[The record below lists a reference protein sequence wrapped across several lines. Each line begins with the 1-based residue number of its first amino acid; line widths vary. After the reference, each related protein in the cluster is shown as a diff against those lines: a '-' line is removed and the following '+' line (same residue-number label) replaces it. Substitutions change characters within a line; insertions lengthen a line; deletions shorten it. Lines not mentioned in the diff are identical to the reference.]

1 LYAGVVASDTRDRLV
16 RTTSRL
22 LRKQGYGATG
32 LNQVM
37 AEAHAPKGSMYF
49 HFPGG
54 KEELAAAAVDYFAER
69 ATRRLEQGLE
79 EGDTVGGAVATFF
92 DDYIEHLQRT
102 DFAEGCAVATV
113 ALDAAAAHEAL
124 ATATGRALRGWIDR
138 FAQAL
143 EAEGRSA
150 PEAHGLATLIIA
162 AIEGTIVIGKG
173 ERSTEPLVAVQAVL
187 QDLLA
192 PKDALAPAT

>member
-1 LYAGVVASDTRDRLV
+1 VASDTRDRLV

-37 AEAHAPKGSMYF
+37 AEAQAPKGSMYF

-54 KEELAAAAVDYFAER
+54 KEELAAAALDYFAER
-69 ATRRLEQGLE
+69 VTRVLEDGLRE
-79 EGDTVGGAVATFF
+79 ADTVSEGVANFF
-92 DDYIEHLQRT
+92 DNYIEHLERT
-102 DFAEGCAVATV
+102 EYCEGCAVATV
-113 ALDAAAAHEAL
+113 ALDAAAAHEVL
-124 ATATGRALRGWIDR
+124 AAATGRALRGWIDS
-138 FAQAL
+138 FAAAL
-143 EAEGRSA
+143 EAEGRTPS
-150 PEAHGLATLIIA
+150 EAHGLATLIVA

-187 QDLLA
+187 RDLLA
-192 PKDALAPAT
+192 PADALAAAP

>member
-1 LYAGVVASDTRDRLV
+1 VASDTRDRLV
-16 RTTSRL
+16 RSTARL

-37 AEAHAPKGSMYF
+37 AEAGAPKGSMYF

-69 ATRRLEQGLE
+69 VMLSLEKGLE
-79 EGDTVGGAVATFF
+79 AADTVGDAVSTFL
-92 DDYIEHLQRT
+92 DGYIEHFHRT

-124 ATATGRALRGWIDR
+124 ASATGRALRGWIDR
-138 FAQAL
+138 FAEAL
-143 EAEGRSA
+143 ETEGRSPA
-150 PEAHGLATLIIA
+150 EAHGLATLIVA
-162 AIEGTIVIGKG
+162 AIEGTVVIAKG
-173 ERSTEPLVAVQAVL
+173 ERSTEPIVAVQAL
-187 QDLLA
+187 LRDLLA
-192 PKDALAPAT
+192 PVDALASAN

>member
-1 LYAGVVASDTRDRLV
+1 VASDTRDRLV

-37 AEAHAPKGSMYF
+37 AKAQAPKGSMYF

-69 ATRRLEQGLE
+69 VMLRMEKGLAE
-79 EGDTVGGAVATFF
+79 AATVGEAVAGFF
-92 DDYIEHLQRT
+92 DGYIEHFQRT
-102 DFAEGCAVATV
+102 DFSEGCAVATV
-113 ALDAAAAHEAL
+113 VLDAAANHEAL
-124 ATATGRALRGWIDR
+124 AAATGRALRGWVDR
-138 FAQAL
+138 FAEAL
-143 EAEGRSA
+143 EAEGRSPA
-150 PEAHGLATLIIA
+150 EAHRLATLIIA
-162 AIEGTIVIGKG
+162 AIEGTVVIGKG

-187 QDLLA
+187 RELLA
-192 PKDALAPAT
+192 PTDALVTAKTG

>member
-1 LYAGVVASDTRDRLV
+1 VASDTRDRLV

-37 AEAHAPKGSMYF
+37 AEAQAPKGSMYF

-54 KEELAAAAVDYFAER
+54 KEQLAAAAVDHFADR
-69 ATRRLEQGLE
+69 VMRRLDRGLE
-79 EGDTVGGAVATFF
+79 EADSVAEAVATFF
-92 DDYIEHLQRT
+92 DEYIEHFRRT

-124 ATATGRALRGWIDR
+124 ADATGRALRGWIDR
-138 FAQAL
+138 FAEAL
-143 EAEGRSA
+143 EAEGRSPA
-150 PEAHGLATLIIA
+150 EAHGLATLIVA
-162 AIEGTIVIGKG
+162 VIEGTVVLGKG
-173 ERSTEPLVAVQAVL
+173 ERSTEPFVAVRAVL
-187 QDLLA
+187 RDVLTPA
-192 PKDALAPAT
+192 DALAPAN

>member
-1 LYAGVVASDTRDRLV
+1 VASDTRDRLV

-37 AEAHAPKGSMYF
+37 AEAQAPKGSMYF

-54 KEELAAAAVDYFAER
+54 KEQLAAAAVDHFADR
-69 ATRRLEQGLE
+69 VMRRLDRGLE
-79 EGDTVGGAVATFF
+79 EADSVAEAVAIFF
-92 DDYIEHLQRT
+92 DEYIEHFRRT

-124 ATATGRALRGWIDR
+124 AAATGRALRGWIDR
-138 FAQAL
+138 FAEAL
-143 EAEGRSA
+143 EAEGRSPA
-150 PEAHGLATLIIA
+150 EAHGLATLIVA
-162 AIEGTIVIGKG
+162 VIEGTVVLGKG
-173 ERSTEPLVAVQAVL
+173 ERSTEPFVAVRAVL
-187 QDLLA
+187 RDLLTPA
-192 PKDALAPAT
+192 DALAPAN

>member
-1 LYAGVVASDTRDRLV
+1 VASDTRDRLV

-37 AEAHAPKGSMYF
+37 AEAQAPKGSMYF

-69 ATRRLEQGLE
+69 VMRRMETGLE
-79 EGDTVGGAVATFF
+79 EAATVGEAVTGFF
-92 DDYIEHLQRT
+92 DGYIEHFRRT

-113 ALDAAAAHEAL
+113 VLDAASQHEAL
-124 ATATGRALRGWIDR
+124 ANATGRALRGWVDR
-138 FAQAL
+138 FAEAL
-143 EAEGRSA
+143 EAEGRSPA
-150 PEAHGLATLIIA
+150 EAHALATVIVA
-162 AIEGTIVIGKG
+162 AIEGTVVLGKG
-173 ERSTEPLVAVQAVL
+173 ERSTEPFVAVQAVL

-192 PKDALAPAT
+192 PADAMAAAT